1 MIDIHCHIL
10 PGVDDDGAPDTE
22 TSIAMA
28 RIAANDGIHTIIATP
43 HLTNAAYPRE
53 KLTEAVAQ
61 LNTALQQQS
70 IPITILFGAEVQ
82 AHIALSVADR
92 FCLAESSFLLVEFPH
107 SYLPADAKELI
118 SALTTRSI
126 TTIIAHPERNAQ
138 IGREP
143 WLLAPLLNM
152 GAKTQITAES
162 LTGNLGMA
170 AKSCAEHLLRN
181 EQVHYL
187 ATDSHA
193 PGFRKPILSKA
204 VKQAAR
210 IIGEEQA
217 KKLVMATGILSHLA
231 A

>member
-43 HLTNAAYPRE
+43 HLTSAAYPRE
-53 KLTEAVAQ
+53 KLLAAVAQ
-61 LNTALQQQS
+61 LNMALQQQS

-92 FCLAESSFLLVEFPH
+92 FCLAGSSFLLVEFPH
-107 SYLPADAKELI
+107 SYLPADASELI

-126 TTIIAHPERNAQ
+126 TPIIAHPERNIQ

-143 WLLAPLLNM
+143 WRLITLLEM
-152 GAKTQITAES
+152 GAKIQVTAES
-162 LTGNLGMA
+162 ITGKMGMT
-170 AKSCAEHLLRN
+170 AKNCAEYLLQN
-181 EQVHYL
+181 GHVHYL

-193 PGFRKPILSKA
+193 PGFREPILSKA

-217 KKLVMATGILSHLA
+217 KKLVMANGILPLLPA
-231 A
+231 

>member
-10 PGVDDDGAPDTE
+10 PGVDDGAPDTE

-43 HLTNAAYPRE
+43 HLTDAAYPRE
-53 KLTEAVAQ
+53 KLIEAVSQ

-92 FCLAESSFLLVEFPH
+92 FCLADSFCLLVEFPH
-107 SYLPADAKELI
+107 SYLPTDARELI

-126 TTIIAHPERNAQ
+126 TPIIAHPERNSQ
-138 IGREP
+138 IGRDP
-143 WLLAPLLNM
+143 WLLAPLLEM
-152 GAKTQITAES
+152 GTKIQITAES
-162 LTGNLGMA
+162 LTGNLGMT
-170 AKSCAEHLLRN
+170 AKNCAEYLLRSGH
-181 EQVHYL
+181 VHYL

-193 PGFRKPILSKA
+193 PRFREPILSKA

-217 KKLVMATGILSHLA
+217 KKLVMATGILSPLPV
-231 A
+231 

>member
-43 HLTNAAYPRE
+43 HLTSAAYPRE
-53 KLTEAVAQ
+53 KLIEAVAQ

-82 AHIALSVADR
+82 AHVALNVADR
-92 FCLAESSFLLVEFPH
+92 FCLAESSFLLMEFPH
-107 SYLPADAKELI
+107 SYLPADARELI

-126 TTIIAHPERNAQ
+126 TPIIAHPERNIQ

-143 WLLAPLLNM
+143 WQLNTLLEM
-152 GAKTQITAES
+152 GAKIQITAES

-170 AKSCAEHLLRN
+170 AKNCAEYLLRN
-181 EQVHYL
+181 EHVHYL

-193 PGFRKPILSKA
+193 PGFRAPILSKA
-204 VKQAAR
+204 VRHAAK

-217 KKLVMATGILSHLA
+217 KKLVVAVGILPPLPA
-231 A
+231 

>member
-10 PGVDDDGAPDTE
+10 PGVDDGAPDTE

-28 RIAANDGIHTIIATP
+28 RIAVTDGIHTIIATP
-43 HLTNAAYPRE
+43 HLTDAAYPRE
-53 KLTEAVAQ
+53 KLIEAVAQ

-70 IPITILFGAEVQ
+70 IPITVLFGAEVQ
-82 AHIALSVADR
+82 AHIALGVADR
-92 FCLAESSFLLVEFPH
+92 FCLADSSCLLVEFPH
-107 SYLPADAKELI
+107 RYLPVDARELI

-126 TTIIAHPERNAQ
+126 TPIIAHPERNSQ

-143 WLLAPLLNM
+143 WLLAPLLEM
-152 GAKTQITAES
+152 GAKIQITAES

-170 AKSCAEHLLRN
+170 ARNCAEYLLRGGH
-181 EQVHYL
+181 VHYL

-193 PGFRKPILSKA
+193 PGFREPILSKA
-204 VKQAAR
+204 VKQAAG

-217 KKLVMATGILSHLA
+217 KKLVMATGILSPLPA
-231 A
+231 